1 MDWIITIIVGG
12 IVGWIASII
21 MRTNAQ
27 MGVLANVIVGIL
39 GSLLGR
45 WLAAVMGLAVTGGV
59 ASWIVSIVGAVIL
72 IAILQALGVFGR
84 ATPVR

>member
-1 MDWIITIIVGG
+1 MDWIITIVVGG
-12 IVGWIASII
+12 IVGWVASII

-45 WLAAVMGLAVTGGV
+45 WLAAVMGLAVTGGL
-59 ASWIVSIVGAVIL
+59 ASWIVSIVGAVVL

-84 ATPVR
+84 TTPVS

>member
-12 IVGWIASII
+12 IVGWLASIV

-27 MGVLANVIVGIL
+27 MGVLANVLVGIL

-45 WLAAVMGLAVTGGV
+45 WLAAAMGLGVTGSV
-59 ASWIVSIVGAVIL
+59 ASWVVSIVGAVLL
-72 IAILQALGVFGR
+72 IAILQAFGVFGR
-84 ATPVR
+84 APVR

>member
-45 WLAAVMGLAVTGGV
+45 WLAGAMGLAVTNGL
-59 ASWIVSIVGAVIL
+59 ASWIISIVGAVLL
-72 IAILQALGVFGR
+72 IALLQAFGVFGR
-84 ATPVR
+84 VPARR

>member
-12 IVGWIASII
+12 IVGWLASIV

-27 MGVLANVIVGIL
+27 MGVVANVVVGIL

-45 WLAAVMGLAVTGGV
+45 WLAAVMGLAVAGGV
-59 ASWIVSIVGAVIL
+59 GAWIVSIVGAVLL
-72 IAILQALGVFGR
+72 IAILQAFGVFGR
-84 ATPVR
+84 ATVR

>member
-12 IVGWIASII
+12 IVGWIASIV

-45 WLAAVMGLAVTGGV
+45 WLAAAMGIGV
-59 ASWIVSIVGAVIL
+59 ADGLGAWIVSIVGAVLL
-72 IAILQALGVFGR
+72 IALLQAFGVFGR
-84 ATPVR
+84 VPVRR

>member
-12 IVGWIASII
+12 IVGWLASII

-27 MGVLANVIVGIL
+27 MGVVANVIVGIL

-45 WLAAVMGLAVTGGV
+45 WLAGVMGLAVTGGV
-59 ASWIVSIVGAVIL
+59 AAWIVSIVGAVLL
-72 IAILQALGVFGR
+72 IAILQAFGVFGR
-84 ATPVR
+84 EPIR

>member
-12 IVGWIASII
+12 IVGWVASII

-27 MGVLANVIVGIL
+27 MGVLANVIVGVL

-45 WLAAVMGLAVTGGV
+45 WLAAVMGLAVTGGL

-84 ATPVR
+84 TTPVS

>member
-12 IVGWIASII
+12 IVGWLASIV

-27 MGVLANVIVGIL
+27 MGVVANVIVGIL

-45 WLAAVMGLAVTGGV
+45 WLAAVMGLAVGGGV
-59 ASWIVSIVGAVIL
+59 AAWIVSIVGAVLL
-72 IAILQALGVFGR
+72 IAILQAFGVFGR
-84 ATPVR
+84 ATVR